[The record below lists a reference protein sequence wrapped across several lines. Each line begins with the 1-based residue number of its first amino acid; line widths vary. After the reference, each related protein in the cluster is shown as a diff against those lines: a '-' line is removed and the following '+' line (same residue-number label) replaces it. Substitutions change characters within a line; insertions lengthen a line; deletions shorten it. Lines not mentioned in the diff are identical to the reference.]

1 LGGNDLKKFISLFLV
16 VFVFWILFTQS
27 LKTEELLV
35 GIVVSLIITFI
46 SKNIFDFNLIKFD
59 LPLRIIKFLF
69 IFLPVFVYEIIKANI
84 QLAFI
89 VLNPNLPVNSAII
102 KNKTKLKGDISKLVL
117 ANSITL
123 TPGTLTIDVENSYYY
138 IHTVDISS
146 IKDEKSITG
155 KFEKYIK
162 GVFDD

>member
-1 LGGNDLKKFISLFLV
+1 MKKFISLFLV

-27 LKTEELLV
+27 LKTDEILA
-35 GIVVSLIITFI
+35 GIVVSLIISFI
-46 SKNIFDFNLIKFD
+46 SKNIFNFNLLKID

>member
-1 LGGNDLKKFISLFLV
+1 LKKFISLFLV

-27 LKTEELLV
+27 LKTDEILA
-35 GIVVSLIITFI
+35 GIVVSLIISFI
-46 SKNIFDFNLIKFD
+46 SKNIFNFNLLKID